1 MSAGSNTPPPAQ
13 PPRVPASPVTPDNGP
28 VHTLRSQQA
37 PPAPVSPVTPD
48 NGANGA
54 TCPAP
59 PHAEPRRS
67 ARDHA
72 RHRTAAGQELDVLA
86 ARRLANAA
94 WHREWRAGEE
104 SPEQRDARRAANAER
119 GRRRRE
125 GEESPEQRDARC
137 AANAQRDRR
146 RREGEDESTRQ
157 ARRARE
163 AARRRE
169 LRQRAARVQASV
181 DLVARE
187 MARQDDARG
196 QIVVDV
202 TRRCLLHAGPRL

>member
-37 PPAPVSPVTPD
+37 PPVPVSPVTPD

-104 SPEQRDARRAANAER
+104 SPEQRDAR
-119 GRRRRE
+119 
-125 GEESPEQRDARC
+125 C

-146 RREGEDESTRQ
+146 RREGEESPERD
-157 ARRARE
+157 ARRAADPPQTLALGEPSRGPE
-163 AARRRE
+163 AKRALPLVSIVGRRSRIN
-169 LRQRAARVQASV
+169 A
-181 DLVARE
+181 LVSRTCGW
-187 MARQDDARG
+187 RFPPPPW
-196 QIVVDV
+196 
-202 TRRCLLHAGPRL
+202 L